1 MDDPIFKLEKVVQ
14 TRGDEP
20 LEDFEGPLDLILY
33 LLGKNKI
40 EIQDIPIALILE
52 QYQDYLEKRKQMDLE
67 VASEFITMAAQLMFI
82 KTRMLLNLEDEE
94 AQSEMDALIKSL
106 EERKRGEAYARVRML
121 SERLAPLSEFG
132 RNILTRPPEPMERG
146 KIYEYDQ
153 EPADLVLT
161 MQEIT
166 DRQGAPEA
174 PPIRAFD
181 EIVKR
186 EPYPVETKAKEI
198 LRRLRGVGITRF
210 LLLFRGSK
218 TRSELVATFMAVLE
232 LCRNNRCK
240 GRHMDTLEMKDIE
253 AAVEGML
260 FASGEP
266 VAVDRIC
273 VALNMDRPTVEL
285 VLQHLQDYYSYERR
299 GVRLLRMEDS
309 WQLCSAPEYGDQIRK
324 AFEIRKPAKLSQP
337 ALEVLTIIAY
347 YQPTTRAYVDQIR
360 GVDSSYTVGLLLD
373 RHLIEECGRLQVPGR
388 PRLYRTTQAFLRA
401 FHLNSLE
408 ELPQLPGM
416 EADGQLRLDDDTVP
430 ADGENGAEA
439 L

>member
-1 MDDPIFKLEKVVQ
+1 M
-14 TRGDEP
+14 
-20 LEDFEGPLDLILY
+20 
-33 LLGKNKI
+33 
-40 EIQDIPIALILE
+40 
-52 QYQDYLEKRKQMDLE
+52 
-67 VASEFITMAAQLMFI
+67 S
-82 KTRMLLNLEDEE
+82 
-94 AQSEMDALIKSL
+94 
-106 EERKRGEAYARVRML
+106 
-121 SERLAPLSEFG
+121 
-132 RNILTRPPEPMERG
+132 
-146 KIYEYDQ
+146 
-153 EPADLVLT
+153 
-161 MQEIT
+161 
-166 DRQGAPEA
+166 
-174 PPIRAFD
+174 
-181 EIVKR
+181 
-186 EPYPVETKAKEI
+186 VET
-198 LRRLRGVGITRF
+198 R
-210 LLLFRGSK
+210 
-218 TRSELVATFMAVLE
+218 
-232 LCRNNRCK
+232 
-240 GRHMDTLEMKDIE
+240 EMKEIE
-253 AAVEGML
+253 AAVEGIL

-408 ELPQLPGM
+408 ELPQREREVLLLRYYKGLTQTRAARVLGVSQVQVSRLERRAVERLRQMLAPEGGQ
-416 EADGQLRLDDDTVP
+416 APPDG
-430 ADGENGAEA
+430 
-439 L
+439 